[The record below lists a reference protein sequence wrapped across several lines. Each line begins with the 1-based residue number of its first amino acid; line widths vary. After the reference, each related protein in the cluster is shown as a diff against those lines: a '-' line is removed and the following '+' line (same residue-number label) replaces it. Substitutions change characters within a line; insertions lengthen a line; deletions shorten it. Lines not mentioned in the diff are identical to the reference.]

1 MQNGLTQLVLA
12 PTTYPSCPTI
22 KLASGKALSRFVIDS
37 SQLVDTMR
45 SFSEVRSKIISK
57 SNASAGC
64 VLRSGRAW
72 AKLALSD

>member
-45 SFSEVRSKIISK
+45 SFSEVRSNIISK

-64 VLRSGRAW
+64 VLRFGRA
-72 AKLALSD
+72 